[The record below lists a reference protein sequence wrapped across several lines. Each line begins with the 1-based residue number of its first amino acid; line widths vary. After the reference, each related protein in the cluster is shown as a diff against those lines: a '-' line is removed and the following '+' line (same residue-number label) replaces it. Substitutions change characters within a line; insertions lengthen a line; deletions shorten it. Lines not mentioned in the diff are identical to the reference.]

1 MMAPLMPGIVPFGI
15 TTGMAL
21 SDAGLSPVSAI
32 VSSVVV
38 FAGAA
43 QLAALQ
49 LISEDSLPIVVFLS
63 ACIINLRFSMYSASL
78 APYFA
83 SLARRW
89 TWTISYLLS
98 DQACTVTLLRA
109 YQEPYRTDLRWF
121 YLGGGAFM
129 WVTWQLSVSI
139 GVLAGPHLPLN
150 DSLGFALPLVFMGLL
165 ISSIVDGA
173 TTIAAFIA
181 ASVAVI
187 GNDLPMNLGFPL
199 ATILGIFVGIL
210 AERRNNSS
218 RPSDGSGLKP

>member
-1 MMAPLMPGIVPFGI
+1 MAPMMPGIVPFGI

-21 SDAGLSPVSAI
+21 SDAGLSPVIAI

-49 LISEDSLPIVVFLS
+49 LISEGSLPIVVFLS

-83 SLARRW
+83 SLAPRW

-109 YQEPYRTDLRWF
+109 HQEPHRTDLRWF
-121 YLGGGAFM
+121 YLGGGMFM
-129 WVTWQLSVSI
+129 WITWQMSVSI
-139 GVLAGPHLPLN
+139 GVFAGSHLPLN
-150 DSLGFALPLVFMGLL
+150 DSLSFALPLVFMGLL
-165 ISSIVDGA
+165 ISSVVDRA
-173 TTIAAFIA
+173 TTIAAFSA

-199 ATILGIFVGIL
+199 ATIIGIFVGIV
-210 AERRNNSS
+210 AESRANPTRR
-218 RPSDGSGLKP
+218 SDGSDLKQ